1 MFRFCKFCTDG
12 DDGPCDHFDYVL
24 GFSLIRLVPCRL
36 EDVKDETTEDNC
48 LINNDK
54 EMLVATLNVGEHFAI
69 ITIEDN
75 IEGDDF
81 WIFMCEK
88 ALVMV
93 EEVSKVDYWG

>member
-1 MFRFCKFCTDG
+1 
-12 DDGPCDHFDYVL
+12 
-24 GFSLIRLVPCRL
+24 
-36 EDVKDETTEDNC
+36 
-48 LINNDK
+48 
-54 EMLVATLNVGEHFAI
+54 MLVATLNVGEHFAI